1 MLFPN
6 PNLRRKRRYTR
17 IRGHSTKSYKNLRR
31 SSENLVSRFARNK
44 RPKVLKP
51 FFSFKKF
58 IILFF
63 LIVLISGLFYF
74 VFLSGIFEVKNI
86 ILVNNRSIS
95 LQEVEKTI
103 TPAYKKN
110 FLGLQF
116 NNILFFDIKE
126 AELLLLQNYSRLS
139 SVKITKK
146 LPDTL
151 EIEVQERE
159 GGLVWETGD
168 KRYLIDIEG
177 VVFSECLGES
187 NLPKVID
194 SKKLP
199 VVLNSQIVSSDFV
212 NFVLGLT
219 DKLPKE
225 GISIVSITVP
235 ESTYDLWVK
244 TKEGFDIYFD
254 VTRNLDPQLAKL
266 KVLLKEI
273 GGERNY
279 IQYIDLRIENKI
291 FYK

>member
-1 MLFPN
+1 MLFRN

-17 IRGHSTKSYKNLRR
+17 IRGHPTKSYK
-31 SSENLVSRFARNK
+31 
-44 RPKVLKP
+44 RPEVPKP

-95 LQEVEKTI
+95 LQEVEKSI
-103 TPAYKKN
+103 TPIYKKK

-126 AELLLLQNYSRLS
+126 AKLSLLQNYSRLS

-159 GGLVWETGD
+159 GVLVWETGD

-279 IQYIDLRIENKI
+279 IQYIDLRIENKV